1 MSEVR
6 KRIIGDVAAG
16 DVNDDHKEDAES
28 EEDNKLE
35 VDEMARN
42 LPQGTNHTPDALA
55 SALSGLSDRW
65 RNWMIR
71 GIFTCLMVSGFGV
84 IIYGGPLALMVTTLV
99 VQVKC
104 FEEIINIGY
113 TVYRIHGLPWFRSLS
128 WYFLITSNYFFYGE
142 NLMDY
147 FAVVI
152 NRTDYLRFLVT
163 YHRFVSFCL
172 YIMGFVWFVLSLVKK
187 YYMKQFSLFAWTH
200 VALLIVVTQSYLI
213 IQNIFEGLIWFIV
226 PVSMIVINDIMAY
239 VFGFF
244 FGRTPLIKL
253 SPKKT
258 WEGFVGGGIST
269 VILGLLMSYAICQ
282 YRYFVCPIE
291 YSEALGRMTMD
302 CEPSYLFRPQEYTL
316 PTETLQN
323 LASWLGWKNT
333 LTVYPFLLH
342 SLSMSV
348 FSSVIGPFGG
358 FFASGFKRAFKI
370 KDFGDV
376 IPGHG
381 GIMDRFDC
389 QYLMA
394 TFVNVYIS
402 SFIHTASPQKLLQQ
416 VYNLKPEQ
424 QLQLFY
430 TLRDALEH
438 RGILNASETM
448 SATSGSF

>member
-6 KRIIGDVAAG
+6 KRTIGDASATTR
-16 DVNDDHKEDAES
+16 DVSDDQKEDVES
-28 EEDNKLE
+28 EDDAKLE
-35 VDEMARN
+35 VEELAKT
-42 LPQGTNHTPDALA
+42 LPQGTDHTPHIL
-55 SALSGLSDRW
+55 SSVLSGLPDRW
-65 RNWMIR
+65 RNWIIR
-71 GIFTCLMVSGFGV
+71 TIFTWFMIAGFCL
-84 IIYGGPLALMVTTLV
+84 IIYGGPLALMITTLI

-113 TVYRIHGLPWFRSLS
+113 AVYRIHGLPWFRSLS

-152 NRTDYLRFLVT
+152 NRT
-163 YHRFVSFCL
+163 
-172 YIMGFVWFVLSLVKK
+172 
-187 YYMKQFSLFAWTH
+187 
-200 VALLIVVTQSYLI
+200 
-213 IQNIFEGLIWFIV
+213 
-226 PVSMIVINDIMAY
+226 
-239 VFGFF
+239 
-244 FGRTPLIKL
+244 
-253 SPKKT
+253 
-258 WEGFVGGGIST
+258 
-269 VILGLLMSYAICQ
+269 MSYVMCQ

-302 CEPSYLFRPQEYTL
+302 CEPSSLFQPQEYTL
-316 PTETLQN
+316 PSSLQVISRMFN
-323 LASWLGWKNT
+323 GKST
-333 LTVYPFLLH
+333 LTLYPFLLH

-416 VYNLKPEQ
+416 VK
-424 QLQLFY
+424 
-430 TLRDALEH
+430 
-438 RGILNASETM
+438 
-448 SATSGSF
+448 